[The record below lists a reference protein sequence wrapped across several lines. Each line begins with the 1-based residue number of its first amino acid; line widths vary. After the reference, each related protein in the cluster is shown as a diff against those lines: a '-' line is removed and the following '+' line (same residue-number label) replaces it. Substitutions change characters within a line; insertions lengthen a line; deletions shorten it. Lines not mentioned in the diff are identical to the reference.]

1 MNNRRQN
8 TPKDDS
14 PLFSVKSERM
24 VVGEALQNTDF
35 FWEQH
40 GRIKAHYFTVPR
52 LARIWEAMVAAV
64 AKGRPPTRT
73 WVPLHI
79 VGDRGED
86 ETLEFAMNLLVNDA
100 MSARENGDSDIGLSA
115 AAVVDCA
122 NKRALLDSL
131 DAAKAKIL
139 KSDFGVA
146 PEHLQDIAMKA
157 IANSID
163 QDFDKDLRSYQ
174 DWADDAVREAQENID
189 RGEED
194 SGIGLPPGLRA
205 VEEVIGRLLPGKLY
219 VVAGMSGSGKSALAR
234 QIAEAA
240 MKDAVEKKMGG
251 GYIASLEMTGK
262 EYAIRA
268 LSERIGIP
276 GDQIERGAMD
286 RSQISRLADFS
297 QDLRKLNIVVD
308 SKTNMTIDEI
318 KARALKTKIKFGGLA
333 IMVIDHL
340 IIIGGEKGEGLFDK
354 VSSATIKAKNMAK
367 EFGIP
372 VILLA
377 QLDEKKILDRASLR
391 PNASDLFGGQTI
403 KQNADVVCFV
413 HRDELVLPSKEPSKE
428 NADAHAKWVTRMDNA
443 KGRAVCFNDKR
454 RGGEGRVSRDMRF
467 FGPTMH
473 FEDI

>member
-1 MNNRRQN
+1 MNDRNRRQN

-52 LARIWEAMVAAV
+52 LARVWQAMVAAV
-64 AKGRPPTRT
+64 EKGKPPTRT
-73 WVPLHI
+73 WVPLHMPS
-79 VGDRGED
+79 GDKSE
-86 ETLEFAMNLLVNDA
+86 EEPLPFFLNLLVNDA
-100 MSARENGDSDIGLSA
+100 IEEGSSA
-115 AAVVDCA
+115 APLHAEAVVNLA

-174 DWADDAVREAQENID
+174 DWADDAVREAQENMD
-189 RGEED
+189 RGEDD
-194 SGIGLPPGLRA
+194 SGIGLPCGLRA
-205 VEEVIGRLLPGKLY
+205 VEEVIGRLMPGKLY
-219 VVAGMSGSGKSALAR
+219 VLAGMSGSGKSALAR

-240 MKDAVEKKMGG
+240 MTDAVSKKMGG

-268 LSERIGIP
+268 LSQRIGIA
-276 GDQIERGAMD
+276 GEQIERGAMD
-286 RSQISRLADFS
+286 RAQVSRLAEFA
-297 QDLRKLNIVVD
+297 QDLRKLNITVD
-308 SKTNMTIDEI
+308 SKTNMSIDEI
-318 KARALKTKIKFGGLA
+318 KARAQKTSIKYGGLA
-333 IMVIDHL
+333 LVVIDH
-340 IIIGGEKGEGLFDK
+340 IIILGGEKGESLFDR
-354 VSSATIKAKNMAK
+354 VSSGTIKAKNMAK
-367 EFGIP
+367 ELNVP

-377 QLDEKKILDRASLR
+377 QLTEKKILETASGW
-391 PNASDLFGGQTI
+391 PNASHLFGGETI
-403 KQNADVVCFV
+403 TQNADVVCFV
-413 HRDELVLPSKEPSKE
+413 HRHELVLTKKEPAKDT
-428 NADAHAKWVTRMDNA
+428 DAHAKWVTRLDNA
-443 KGRAVCFNDKR
+443 RGKCTVFNDKR
-454 RGGEGRVSRDMRF
+454 RGGAGRTSRDMLF
-467 FGPTMH
+467 YGPTMT
-473 FEDI
+473 FSDI